1 MYDIKALHYGFRR
14 RANKVDSL
22 QNRNFYVEQIDD
34 YLNEALNLYIN
45 EMLKVSEINRTI
57 EDNLR
62 ILIKNNAELNLVDSV
77 DGKYILAEL
86 PSDYLRQIR
95 NYSEARAT
103 CCNTLSTIKHYRIQG
118 DDESAYME
126 DPLYKPSYLY
136 RETGY
141 RITGNHIKVLTGELI
156 INKVYLDYYA
166 KHPKLGNPES
176 ARTGAYNLPDGT
188 PAVQQSLLFENP
200 RQADVI
206 MDIAVLAAH
215 TDMNSDA
222 FKTQLTKLT
231 QTSNIT
237 TNII

>member
-1 MYDIKALHYGFRR
+1 MYDIKSLHYGFRR

-22 QNRNFYVEQIDD
+22 QNRNLYVEQIDD

-62 ILIKNNAELNLVDSV
+62 VLIKNNAELSVVDISDNQYVLV
-77 DGKYILAEL
+77 EL
-86 PSDYLRQIR
+86 PNDYLRHIR
-95 NYSEARAT
+95 NYSKARAY
-103 CCNTLSTIKHYRIQG
+103 CCSTQSTIKHYRIQG

-156 INKVYLDYYA
+156 IDKVYLDYYG
-166 KHPKLGNPES
+166 KHPRLGNPEN
-176 ARTGAYNLPDGT
+176 ARNGNYNLPDGT
-188 PAVQQSLLFENP
+188 PAVQQSLLFDNP

-215 TDMNSDA
+215 TDMNSEA
-222 FKTQLTKLT
+222 AKSQLSKLT

-237 TNII
+237 TNIT